1 MQFSPIR
8 SFGFID
14 TPTHSLWRLFMS
26 NRLLQRDYFRNI
38 LKYGAIMTNK
48 VCVIIGGG
56 SGMGAAVAREMN
68 KRNYDLALMSPSK
81 NCEILANQLGGIA
94 VRGKAENATDLQELF
109 NTTMNRYGRIDS
121 LLIHVGGPPKGD
133 LLEISDED
141 WITANEMVL
150 LPVIRMS
157 KLVTPIMQ
165 AQGGGSIVNITT
177 FSAFEPSLTFPTSS
191 VYRVGVS
198 SFTKL
203 YSDRYGADNIR
214 MNCLLPGFTDS
225 LDLPQRFADMSV
237 FKRLASAE
245 EQAKAAAFLLTEDSS
260 YITGQSIR
268 NDGGVTRSM

>member
-1 MQFSPIR
+1 M
-8 SFGFID
+8 
-14 TPTHSLWRLFMS
+14 
-26 NRLLQRDYFRNI
+26 
-38 LKYGAIMTNK
+38 KEK

-56 SGMGAAVAREMN
+56 KGMGAAVAREMN
-68 KRNYDLALMSPSK
+68 KRHYRLALMSPSE
-81 NCEILANQLGGIA
+81 NCEKLANELDGIA
-94 VRGKAENATDLQELF
+94 VRGKAENAADTQALF
-109 NTTMNRYGRIDS
+109 DATMEKYGRIDS

-133 LLEISDED
+133 LLDIADED
-141 WITANEMVL
+141 WIKANEMVL

-157 KLVTPIMQ
+157 KLVTPIMKD
-165 AQGGGSIVNITT
+165 QGGGSIVNITT

-203 YSDRYGADNIR
+203 YSDRYGSNNIR

-225 LDLPQRFADMSV
+225 LDLPQKFADMST

-245 EQAKAAAFLLTEDSS
+245 EQARAAAFLLSDDST

-268 NDGGVTRSM
+268 SDGGVTRHM

>member
-1 MQFSPIR
+1 
-8 SFGFID
+8 
-14 TPTHSLWRLFMS
+14 
-26 NRLLQRDYFRNI
+26 
-38 LKYGAIMTNK
+38 MTNK

-56 SGMGAAVAREMN
+56 SGMGAAVAREMK
-68 KRNYDLALMSPSK
+68 KRHYDLALMSPSK
-81 NCEILANQLGGIA
+81 NCEILANELEGIA
-94 VRGKAENATDLQELF
+94 VKGKAENATDLQGLF
-109 NTTMNRYGRIDS
+109 NTTMEKYRRIDS

-141 WITANEMVL
+141 WVTANEMVL

-157 KLVTPIMQ
+157 KLVTPVMQ
-165 AQGGGSIVNITT
+165 SQGGGSIVNITT
-177 FSAFEPSLTFPTSS
+177 FSAFEPSLIFPTSS

-225 LDLPQRFADMSV
+225 LDLPQKFADMSV

-245 EQAKAAAFLLTEDSS
+245 EQARAAAFLLTEDSS